1 MLHTLIS
8 LSAASGRKRQEPGG
22 RSAGVDGDRERF
34 DPTAHRT
41 DLKLLRRSADRALY
55 ENRGG
60 LSCPV
65 CDRSFARLLRT
76 ERGTESLDADRPSRL
91 CLDRG
96 PDGLSVFVHR

>member
-1 MLHTLIS
+1 MSQTPIA
-8 LSAASGRKRQEPGG
+8 LSAARGRKRQGSGG
-22 RSAGVDGDRERF
+22 RPAVVDGDSERF

-96 PDGLSVFVHR
+96 PDGLLVFVHR

>member
-1 MLHTLIS
+1 
-8 LSAASGRKRQEPGG
+8 
-22 RSAGVDGDRERF
+22 VDGDRERL
-34 DPTAHRT
+34 DPTARRT
-41 DLKLLRRSADRALY
+41 ELKLLRRSAERALY

-96 PDGLSVFVHR
+96 PDDLLVFVHR